1 MEIIKIRCRKTDHQ
15 ELMSK
20 KQIATNQMSLNLA
33 AKTTMTQ
40 KGKMVR
46 LKFQLTMEIVSSLL
60 NGPHLPV
67 KLTKTILKEDRR
79 HLRFLRKYLYNLTGL
94 MPE

>member
-1 MEIIKIRCRKTDHQ
+1 
-15 ELMSK
+15 MSK

-33 AKTTMTQ
+33 AKTMMRQ

-46 LKFQLTMEIVSSLL
+46 LKFQLTMEIISSLL

-79 HLRFLRKYLYNLTGL
+79 HLRFLTKYLTGL
-94 MPE
+94 MLE